1 MSTFFGKVAVLVDHT
16 PLTGFRIFYCSRF
29 IYMCGLSR
37 EHVAAWRDI
46 DEVDRIKFSEKI
58 DVL

>member
-1 MSTFFGKVAVLVDHT
+1 
-16 PLTGFRIFYCSRF
+16 
-29 IYMCGLSR
+29 MCGLSR